1 MRAPSISRM
10 NRTLLL
16 CIVLGGL
23 LAGAIGA
30 AVWMWQVAGDA
41 PIGIVGLLAMAAG
54 VIVSLALG
62 IGLMRLAY
70 KSERRNDE

>member
-1 MRAPSISRM
+1 M
-10 NRTLLL
+10 NPTLLL

-23 LAGAIGA
+23 LAAAIGA
-30 AVWMWQVAGDA
+30 AVWMWEVAGDA

-70 KSERRNDE
+70 KSERRDDE